1 MVRASI
7 AGLVS
12 PLLACATTTGDT
24 QEPALPTSRS
34 ELARQLIEAG
44 IVRVPVEGI
53 VDGFRRLALDRARAN
68 IEALEAQ
75 LESIDPVR
83 REVVRQRLEEMPTR
97 FEADLE
103 RFLDS
108 IDFQDLTLD
117 LYGPRYAERFEVE
130 ELQAILRFYRS
141 PAGQAFARENALI
154 SRSATSELAARMEP
168 TLAGFMRQWF
178 DEQLQDLRL
187 GAEPNAG
194 RSGDATRVPA
204 GVPAGRE

>member
-1 MVRASI
+1 MCAI
-7 AGLVS
+7 GLVS
-12 PLLACATTTGDT
+12 SLLACAGTTAGT
-24 QEPALPTSRS
+24 QGQGPPLPTSRS
-34 ELARQLIEAG
+34 ELARELIEAG
-44 IVRVPVEGI
+44 IVRVSVEGI
-53 VDGFRRLALDRARAN
+53 VDGFRRLALERALAN

-83 REVVRQRLEEMPTR
+83 REVVRQRLEAMPGR

-108 IDFQDLTLD
+108 IDFEDLTQEI
-117 LYGPRYAERFEVE
+117 YGPRYAERFEVE
-130 ELQAILRFYRS
+130 DLQAILRFYRS

-178 DEQLQDLRL
+178 EAELQEVRSGVAPEPSSGGPAVGRPGPD
-187 GAEPNAG
+187 GAE
-194 RSGDATRVPA
+194 
-204 GVPAGRE
+204 